1 MNYKNK
7 RIFILFIVIIISL
20 FISACTSNNSD
31 SYVHTNQI
39 LNENNQNLIGQE
51 IVDSASTVNE
61 TLNEGLNTSDIVH
74 QIDIEGLCPNSF
86 VEIEINDSDY
96 NNVPGQLMINN
107 SVSILTKSNH
117 KGWLLKS
124 GDVLEYSFEKY
135 ESDVV
140 SNQTLIVGY
149 IYDGIMKEGTAIDT
163 LTGTYTLEAKEN
175 GTYYIYLMSASSD
188 YLALKESTLY
198 YYPN

>member
-31 SYVHTNQI
+31 SNVHTNQI

-74 QIDIEGLCPNSF
+74 QIDIEGLCVNS
-86 VEIEINDSDY
+86 SKR
-96 NNVPGQLMINN
+96 GHMLR
-107 SVSILTKSNH
+107 T
-117 KGWLLKS
+117 
-124 GDVLEYSFEKY
+124 
-135 ESDVV
+135 
-140 SNQTLIVGY
+140 
-149 IYDGIMKEGTAIDT
+149 
-163 LTGTYTLEAKEN
+163 N
-175 GTYYIYLMSASSD
+175 G
-188 YLALKESTLY
+188 ALS
-198 YYPN
+198 PF

>member
-31 SYVHTNQI
+31 SNVHTNQI

-74 QIDIEGLCPNSF
+74 QIDIEGLCPNPF

>member
-31 SYVHTNQI
+31 SNVHTNQI

-74 QIDIEGLCPNSF
+74 QID
-86 VEIEINDSDY
+86 NDSDY